1 MAVVR
6 QDQGEPI
13 GAHILGET
21 FAKVV
26 REDQAAERLWVTEHR
41 GLVRLWLLTKPLDG
55 AGERRLHGLEDY
67 LYDRFPEA
75 RFHLVILNPRFFDH
89 PDLEDLVPSGAE
101 EIVLGAA

>member
-6 QDQGEPI
+6 DHESEPVD
-13 GAHILGET
+13 AHDLGVA
-21 FAKVV
+21 FAEVV

-55 AGERRLHGLEDY
+55 AGERRLHGLEDH

-75 RFHLVILNPRFFDH
+75 RFHLVLLNPRFFDH
-89 PDLEDLVPSGAE
+89 PDLQDLVPSDAE
-101 EIVLGAA
+101 EIALGAA